1 VDYMLELIME
11 NTHFHAARKN
21 TKTPL
26 GKKKTKRDEK
36 ITCCQ
41 SQN

>member
-1 VDYMLELIME
+1 MLELIME

-26 GKKKTKRDEK
+26 GKKKTNKER
-36 ITCCQ
+36 
-41 SQN
+41 